1 MTTTQHCQFFLLR
14 YVPDAVK
21 NEFVNIGLVLLPEQ
35 GEPELRFT
43 RDWDRVRC
51 LDPQVDADILEA
63 LEEDLR
69 QQLRRGNADR
79 DAVLRRMQD
88 SFSNA
93 LQPTPLQACLAES
106 PAKEADTLA
115 KMYLERQRARV
126 QREISNRQAIRNE
139 MQQAFENAG
148 VWPVMN
154 KNIAAAKYTRPG
166 DPLKLDCGYQVKGTL
181 TVKLFH
187 ALSLETDPN
196 SAKLLGFSFPRIAE
210 GIRRVENR
218 TAELAAVI
226 VDDLPPDNDEV
237 SFGLDVLEQ
246 QHIKAIRLHEMPD
259 IAIIAAREMGLV

>member
-1 MTTTQHCQFFLLR
+1 MKTRHCQFFLLR

-51 LDPQVDADILEA
+51 LDPQADSDVLEA
-63 LEEDLR
+63 LEDDLR

-126 QREISNRQAIRNE
+126 QREVSNRQAIRNR
-139 MQQAFENAG
+139 MQQEFERVG
-148 VWPVMN
+148 VWPVMS

-166 DPLKLDCGYQVKGTL
+166 DPLKLDCGYQVTGGSH
-181 TVKLFH
+181 VKLFH

-196 SAKLLGFSFPRIAE
+196 SAKLLGFSYPRIAE
-210 GIRRVENR
+210 GIRRLENR
-218 TAELAAVI
+218 SAELAAVI
-226 VDDLPPDNDEV
+226 ADNLPPDNDEV
-237 SFGLDVLEQ
+237 SFALDALEQ
-246 QHIKAIRLHEMPD
+246 QQIKTIRLHEMPD
-259 IAIIAAREMGLV
+259 ISIMAAREMGLA

>member
-1 MTTTQHCQFFLLR
+1 MTQHCRFFLLR

-21 NEFVNIGLVLLPEQ
+21 NEFINIGLVLLPES

-51 LDPQVDADILEA
+51 LDPQADSEILEA
-63 LEEDLR
+63 LEDDLR
-69 QQLRRGNADR
+69 QQLRSGNADR

-106 PAKEADTLA
+106 PAKEADILA

-126 QREISNRQAIRNE
+126 QREVSNRQAIRNR
-139 MQQAFENAG
+139 MQQAFESAG

-154 KNIAAAKYTRPG
+154 KNIAAGKYTRPG
-166 DPLKLDCGYQVKGTL
+166 DPLRLDCGYQVTGTSH
-181 TVKLFH
+181 VKLFH

-196 SAKLLGFSFPRIAE
+196 SAKLLGFSYPRIVE
-210 GIRRVENR
+210 GMLRSDNR
-218 TAELAAVI
+218 MAELAAVI
-226 VDDLPPDNDEV
+226 ADDLPRDDDGV
-237 SFGLDVLEQ
+237 SFALDALEQ
-246 QHIKAIRLHEMPD
+246 QQIKAIRLHEMPA
-259 IAIIAAREMGLV
+259 IAIIAAREMGLA

>member
-1 MTTTQHCQFFLLR
+1 MKTRHCQFFLLR

-51 LDPQVDADILEA
+51 LDPQADSEILEA

-126 QREISNRQAIRNE
+126 RRTISSREKIRRRME
-139 MQQAFENAG
+139 EEFKHVG
-148 VWPVMN
+148 VWEPMTKPVP
-154 KNIAAAKYTRPG
+154 AFKYTRPG
-166 DPLKLDCGYQVKGTL
+166 DPLKLDCGYQVKGTQH
-181 TVKLFH
+181 VKLFH

-196 SAKLLGFSFPRIAE
+196 SAKLLGFSYPRIAE
-210 GIRRVENR
+210 GILRVENR
-218 TAELAAVI
+218 SAELAAVI
-226 VDDLPPDNDEV
+226 ADDLPPDNDEV
-237 SFGLDVLEQ
+237 SFALSILEQ
-246 QHIKAIRLHEMPD
+246 QQIRTIRLHEMPD
-259 IAIIAAREMGLV
+259 IAITAAREMGLA